1 MNNEEIINKVK
12 LKNTLSYDELAYF
25 FNGYLNGTINDD
37 DMTKMLKA
45 IVKYKLNKNEI
56 FDLCD
61 IFIKS
66 GEVLD
71 LSNIKNLCDK
81 HSTGGIG
88 DKTTLIIA
96 PIVACLGVNLVKMS
110 GKGLGYTGGTIDKLE
125 SINVNTDLDYD
136 TLYENVSK
144 FGFAITK
151 QTSNLCPLDKKVY
164 ALRDVTNT
172 TEDIGLIA
180 TSIMSKKIACSSKNI
195 VIDLKVGKGALIKN
209 KKDALKLATIMKEI
223 GIKYNRNVICVLT
236 DMNKPLGYNI
246 GNKIEIMEVLEF
258 LQNKVRGNL
267 YELCVYLA
275 SKIVEITLN
284 IPFETA
290 KIKVIEQ
297 IENGNAYKRFVSYVT
312 YNNGNINILKLP
324 DGLKVYATHT
334 GYIKDIDALNLGK
347 TSVLLG
353 AGRKTK
359 DDLINYDAGII
370 IEKHVTAKVLKG
382 DVLCTLYGNTKNINT
397 DVSKYFKISK
407 IKQKPKSVIIGCL

>member
-1 MNNEEIINKVK
+1 
-12 LKNTLSYDELAYF
+12 
-25 FNGYLNGTINDD
+25 
-37 DMTKMLKA
+37 
-45 IVKYKLNKNEI
+45 
-56 FDLCD
+56 
-61 IFIKS
+61 
-66 GEVLD
+66 
-71 LSNIKNLCDK
+71 
-81 HSTGGIG
+81 
-88 DKTTLIIA
+88 
-96 PIVACLGVNLVKMS
+96 MS

-223 GIKYNRNVICVLT
+223 GIKYNRNVVCVLT

-297 IENGNAYKRFVSYVT
+297 IENGNAYKRFVSYVI

>member
-1 MNNEEIINKVK
+1 MDTKILLE
-12 LKNTLSYDELAYF
+12 
-25 FNGYLNGTINDD
+25 NGT
-37 DMTKMLKA
+37 
-45 IVKYKLNKNEI
+45 NE
-56 FDLCD
+56 L
-61 IFIKS
+61 
-66 GEVLD
+66 
-71 LSNIKNLCDK
+71 
-81 HSTGGIG
+81 
-88 DKTTLIIA
+88 
-96 PIVACLGVNLVKMS
+96 
-110 GKGLGYTGGTIDKLE
+110 
-125 SINVNTDLDYD
+125 
-136 TLYENVSK
+136 
-144 FGFAITK
+144 
-151 QTSNLCPLDKKVY
+151 
-164 ALRDVTNT
+164 
-172 TEDIGLIA
+172 
-180 TSIMSKKIACSSKNI
+180 
-195 VIDLKVGKGALIKN
+195 
-209 KKDALKLATIMKEI
+209 
-223 GIKYNRNVICVLT
+223 
-236 DMNKPLGYNI
+236 
-246 GNKIEIMEVLEF
+246 EVLEF

-297 IENGNAYKRFVSYVT
+297 IENGNAYKRFVSYVI